1 MKFPAANVSIKNW
14 DKNEDYLIYILE
26 DDFIYTTNNKL
37 YQEYFLNKLFV
48 DSNGD
53 IYKLIDRKLPN
64 SFRQILSFI
73 PNFCKV
79 ELIFKRTEDKM
90 TVEQVRQHILIQINQ
105 LDNDQ
110 NKIEWIDKVKIAKS
124 YEEIIFG

>member
-26 DDFIYTTNNKL
+26 NEFIYTTDNKL
-37 YQEYFLNKLFV
+37 YREYFLDKRFV

-53 IYKLIDRKLPN
+53 IHKLIDRKLP
-64 SFRQILSFI
+64 SAFRQILSFI

-79 ELIFKRTEDKM
+79 ELVFKRTADKM
-90 TVEQVRQHILIQINQ
+90 TVEQVREHILNQIGK
-105 LDNDQ
+105 LDNEQ
-110 NKIEWIDKVKIAKS
+110 NKNEWIYKVKNAKS
-124 YEEIIFG
+124 YNEIIFG